1 MGNDSYRFH
10 SELKLGQ
17 SQKFPGL
24 VRAERQVDTVWLS
37 QVLPQE
43 QEGIKELFFKAI
55 SLVS

>member
-24 VRAERQVDTVWLS
+24 VRAERQVHTVWLS
-37 QVLPQE
+37 QVLP
-43 QEGIKELFFKAI
+43 
-55 SLVS
+55 